1 MLARL
6 RERADRGETL
16 IELIIAI
23 TILGVCVVAIGSGIA
38 GAVLA
43 SGLHRQ
49 QADATR
55 ILHNYA
61 ETLEGATYNACTNS
75 TPASYSLTQQS
86 GFQAPT
92 VTVTYW
98 NGTAFQAGCPSGG
111 DSGLQRVSINL
122 KTTDGRVGQ
131 ALSVVLRNPS

>member
-1 MLARL
+1 MRARL

-49 QADATR
+49 QADASR

-61 ETLEGATYNACTNS
+61 ETLEGATYNACTTT

-86 GFQAPT
+86 GFKAPT

-98 NGTAFQAGCPSGG
+98 NGTGFQANCPATG
-111 DSGLQRVSINL
+111 DSGLQRVSIGL
-122 KTTDGRVGQ
+122 TTTDGRVGQ
-131 ALSVVLRNPS
+131 TLAVVLRNPS